1 MSDVDATDPG
11 PTSTVND
18 LFAQDHLPKW
28 FWRAVVAV
36 SVSVAGFLLIKGAI
50 GKMRDLIVMVGIALF
65 LSFAVE
71 PAANFLVDRGWRRG
85 RATLFFFVAIF
96 RVGGV
101 FLPVLIGLVVPQRA

>member
-1 MSDVDATDPG
+1 MAVSDVDATEAG
-11 PTSTVND
+11 PSNTVGD

-50 GKMRDLIVMVGIALF
+50 GKLRDLIVMVGIALF

-71 PAANFLVDRGWRRG
+71 PATNFLVDRGWRRG
-85 RATLFFFVAIF
+85 RFCG
-96 RVGGV
+96 RCRSRSGRRGGDDNCTD
-101 FLPVLIGLVVPQRA
+101 